1 MPRPRKERG
10 DLSPEVRAVLRNSPN
25 LEPCR
30 KFRRVSATKF
40 LAHVKEA
47 RCQRCIAF
55 YEQLTWEMDLMQFLR
70 DQRN

>member
-1 MPRPRKERG
+1 M
-10 DLSPEVRAVLRNSPN
+10 LRNSPN